1 MENITDI
8 SAGTERRARKVLNDS
23 GVIRIWEE
31 VGAEVRI
38 VGSLAMGLMMT
49 HRDIDLHIY
58 TDRLDPAADFAAM
71 ARLAA
76 NPAVERVTFANLAA
90 TEEECLEWHAWLRD
104 ESGDEWQLDM
114 IHIRRGSRYDGYF
127 ERMAERIRT
136 AMTPEQ
142 RETILQLKYET
153 PVTEHIA
160 GVEYYMAVI
169 RDGIGSYAEFLR
181 WRAAH
186 TFDGIIDW
194 QP

>member
-1 MENITDI
+1 MDNIENI
-8 SAGTERRARKVLNDS
+8 AAETERRARKVLEDS

-31 VGAEVRI
+31 AGAEVQM
-38 VGSLAMGLMMT
+38 VGSLAMGLMMK

-58 TDRLDPAADFAAM
+58 TDRLDPAEDFATM

-104 ESGDEWQLDM
+104 ERGDEWQMDM
-114 IHIRRGSRYDGYF
+114 IHIRRGSRYDGWF
-127 ERMAERIRT
+127 ERMAERIR
-136 AMTPEQ
+136 MVITPAQ
-142 RETILQLKYET
+142 RDTILQLKFET
-153 PVTEHIA
+153 PDTEHIA

-169 RDGIGSYAEFLR
+169 RDGIGTYTDFLR
-181 WRAAH
+181 WRA
-186 TFDGIIDW
+186 TYPFDGIIDW

>member
-1 MENITDI
+1 MDNIENI
-8 SAGTERRARKVLNDS
+8 AAETERRARKVLEDS

-31 VGAEVRI
+31 VGAEVQM
-38 VGSLAMGLMMT
+38 VGSLAMGLMMK

-58 TDRLDPAADFAAM
+58 TDRLDPAEDFATM

-76 NPAVERVTFANLAA
+76 NPTVERVTFANLAA

-104 ESGDEWQLDM
+104 EHGDEWQLDM
-114 IHIRRGSRYDGYF
+114 IHIRRGSRYDGWF
-127 ERMAERIRT
+127 ERMAERIREVI
-136 AMTPEQ
+136 TPAQ
-142 RETILQLKYET
+142 RETILRLKHET
-153 PVTEHIA
+153 PDTEHIA

-169 RDGIGSYAEFLR
+169 RDGIGTYTDFLR

-186 TFDGIIDW
+186 PFGGIIDW

>member
-8 SAGTERRARKVLNDS
+8 SAGTECRARKVLNDS

-31 VGAEVRI
+31 AGAEVRI

-76 NPAVERVTFANLAA
+76 NPAVEQVTYTNLVA
-90 TEEECLEWHAWLRD
+90 TEEECIEWHAWLRD

-160 GVEYYMAVI
+160 GVAYYMAVI
-169 RDGIGSYAEFLR
+169 RDGIGTYAEFLR

-186 TFDGIIDW
+186 PFDGIIDW

>member
-8 SAGTERRARKVLNDS
+8 SAETERRARKVLDDS
-23 GVIRIWEE
+23 GVIRMWEE
-31 VGAEVRI
+31 AGAEVNI
-38 VGSLAMGLMMT
+38 VGSLAMGLMMK

-58 TDRLDPAADFAAM
+58 TDRLDPAEDFATM

-76 NPAVERVTFANLAA
+76 NPAVERVTYANLAA

-104 ESGDEWQLDM
+104 ECGDEWQLDM

-127 ERMAERIRT
+127 ERMAERIREVI
-136 AMTPEQ
+136 TPAQ
-142 RETILQLKYET
+142 RETILHLKYET
-153 PVTEHIA
+153 PDTEHIA
-160 GVEYYMAVI
+160 GVEYYMAVL
-169 RDGIGSYAEFLR
+169 RDGIRNWPDFLR

-186 TFDGIIDW
+186 PFDGIIDW

>member
-1 MENITDI
+1 MKNSLDI
-8 SAGTERRARKVLNDS
+8 SAETECRARKVLDDS

-31 VGAEVRI
+31 AGAEVRI

-76 NPAVERVTFANLAA
+76 NPAVERVTYTNLAA
-90 TEEECLEWHAWLRD
+90 TEEECLEWHVWLRD

-153 PVTEHIA
+153 PVTKHIA

-169 RDGIGSYAEFLR
+169 RDGIGTYAEFLR

-186 TFDGIIDW
+186 TFNGIIDW

>member
-1 MENITDI
+1 MKNIFNI
-8 SAGTERRARKVLNDS
+8 SAETECRARKLLDDS
-23 GVIRIWEE
+23 GVIPIWEE
-31 VGAEVRI
+31 AGAEVNI

-58 TDRLDPAADFAAM
+58 TDRLDPAADFSAM

-76 NPAVERVTFANLAA
+76 NPAVVRMTYANLSA
-90 TEEECLEWHAWLRD
+90 TEEECIEWHAWLRD
-104 ESGDEWQLDM
+104 GQGDEWQLDM

-142 RETILQLKYET
+142 RETILRLKSET
-153 PVTEHIA
+153 PDSEHIA

-169 RDGIGSYAEFLR
+169 RDGIRTYDDFIR

-186 TFDGIIDW
+186 PFDGIIDW

>member
-8 SAGTERRARKVLNDS
+8 SAVTERRARKVLDDS

-31 VGAEVRI
+31 AGAEVNI
-38 VGSLAMGLMMT
+38 VGSLAMGLMMK

-58 TDRLDPAADFAAM
+58 TDRLDPAADFSTM

-76 NPAVERVTFANLAA
+76 DPAVKRVTYTNLAA
-90 TEEECLEWHAWLRD
+90 TEEECIEWHAWLCD
-104 ESGDEWQLDM
+104 GQGDEWQLDM

-127 ERMAERIRT
+127 ERMVERIQ
-136 AMTPEQ
+136 AVMTSEQ

-153 PVTEHIA
+153 PDSEHIA

-169 RDGIGSYAEFLR
+169 RDGIRTYGDFLR

-186 TFDGIIDW
+186 PFDGIIDW

>member
-8 SAGTERRARKVLNDS
+8 STVTERRARKVLDDS

-31 VGAEVRI
+31 AGAEVRI

-58 TDRLDPAADFAAM
+58 TDRLDLAADFSTM

-76 NPAVERVTFANLAA
+76 NPAVERMTFANLAA
-90 TEEECLEWHAWLRD
+90 TEEECLEWHAWMRD
-104 ESGDEWQLDM
+104 ECGDEWQLDM

-127 ERMAERIRT
+127 ERMAERIG
-136 AMTPEQ
+136 AVITPVQ
-142 RETILQLKYET
+142 RETILRLKNET
-153 PVTEHIA
+153 PDTEHIA

-169 RDGIGSYAEFLR
+169 RDGIGTWPDFLR

-186 TFDGIIDW
+186 PFDGIIDW

>member
-1 MENITDI
+1 MENILNI
-8 SAGTERRARKVLNDS
+8 SAGTERRARKVLDDS

-31 VGAEVRI
+31 AGAEVNI
-38 VGSLAMGLMMT
+38 VGSLAMGLMMK

-58 TDRLDPAADFAAM
+58 TDRLDTAADFSAM

-76 NPAVERVTFANLAA
+76 DPAVVRMTYANLTA
-90 TEEECLEWHAWLRD
+90 TEEECIEWHAWLRD
-104 ESGDEWQLDM
+104 ERGDEWQLDM

-127 ERMAERIRT
+127 EGIAERIRT
-136 AMTPEQ
+136 VMTSEQ
-142 RETILQLKYET
+142 RETILRLKFET
-153 PVTEHIA
+153 PDTEHIA

-169 RDGIGSYAEFLR
+169 RDGIGTWPDFLR

-186 TFDGIIDW
+186 PFDGIIDW